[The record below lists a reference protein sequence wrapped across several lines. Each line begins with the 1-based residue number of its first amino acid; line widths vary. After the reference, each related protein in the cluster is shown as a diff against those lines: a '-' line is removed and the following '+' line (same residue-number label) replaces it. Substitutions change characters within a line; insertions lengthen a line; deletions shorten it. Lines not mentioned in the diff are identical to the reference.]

1 MDERRMEHGMLSAFI
16 QHLKKRERSSGTIEK
31 YVRDVSQFAAFLNE
45 AEVTREGTAAWRD
58 GLLERGYAPVTVN
71 SMTAA
76 VNQFFAF
83 LGWEDCKIKALKI
96 QRRLFRDDRR
106 ELSREE
112 YERLLAAAHSLGR
125 DRLALLLETI
135 CSTGV
140 RVSEVRYI
148 TLEAVQAG
156 RAEISLKGKLRVI
169 LLPGKLCRKLKKY
182 ARAQKTASGE
192 IFLTRSGKSLSR
204 RQIWAEMKRLC
215 RAAGVAP
222 SKVFPHNLRHLFA
235 RIFYRVCRDVVKLAD
250 VLGHSSIETTRIYLI
265 STGAEH
271 ARVLARMH
279 LNLQTKYI
287 F

>member
-1 MDERRMEHGMLSAFI
+1 MINHQVTMEQITAFGRYL
-16 QHLKKRERSSGTIEK
+16 QKAERSSGTIEK
-31 YVRDVSQFAAFLNE
+31 YLRDAAAFVRWLAGE
-45 AEVTREGTAAWRD
+45 PLTRERTAAWRD
-58 GLLERGYAPVTVN
+58 DLLERGYAPVTVN

-156 RAEISLKGKLRVI
+156 RAEISLKGKLRTI

-215 RAAGVAP
+215 NAAGVAP

-235 RIFYRVCRDVVKLAD
+235 RTFYKVCRDVVKLAD

-271 ARVLARMH
+271 AGILRKMRLI
-279 LNLQTKYI
+279 L
-287 F
+287 